1 VHQSKSPAVAKPPKK
16 HHPRSVGSLTGS
28 FELNEVD
35 DLTGI
40 KIIGTFYAHFSTGSF
55 GQKTH
60 KHSCLFC
67 T

>member
-40 KIIGTFYAHFSTGSF
+40 KIIGTFYANFLTGSF
-55 GQKTH
+55 G
-60 KHSCLFC
+60 
-67 T
+67 

>member
-1 VHQSKSPAVAKPPKK
+1 MYILALYRPQCIEVNQLQWPSHKK
-16 HHPRSVGSLTGS
+16 KYHPRSVGSLTGS

-55 GQKTH
+55 G
-60 KHSCLFC
+60 
-67 T
+67 